1 MGDFHF
7 LRPEWFLALIPTIFI
22 LVMLWRNQSGASAWY
37 SVFDEKLLSQLWL
50 EPPGKVS
57 RKPLLLIGLG
67 WVLAM
72 LALAGPTWERQSE
85 QVWRSPLSRIIILD
99 LSASMNVKDVV
110 PSRLERARF
119 KLMDILERSRE
130 GRTGLIVFAG
140 EPHIVTPLTE
150 DSETISNLLMAL
162 SPEIVPQSG
171 DMAAPA
177 LQMAEELL
185 LQTGVQHGE
194 LLLISDG
201 VEDPAATLD
210 QIRHLRA
217 KGHRV
222 SVLGVGTEQGGAIL
236 NTQGSFVAFSQ
247 FDAAPLQEFANAGG
261 GAFSSMTADDS
272 DLDRV
277 LLETFRADLADEV
290 AGSGVERWV
299 ERGVLLLP
307 ILLLLGAFAFR
318 RGWLLGISLL
328 MIIPPPAQAFGW
340 RDLWLRSDQQ
350 AEEIWQQGDAQGAAQ
365 TFQDPNW
372 RGVALHET
380 GDYQAAAEAFAESAT
395 LDGKYNKG
403 NALARAGD
411 LKQAMTAY
419 QDVLAEAPE
428 HEDARTNLEL
438 VEKLLEDQ
446 QSSQDDES
454 SGDDSSQQ
462 DDESQQDDGDAN
474 EDSTDDSA
482 QDDPSEQ
489 QSPDGQQAEADETD
503 ALNAENDDEV
513 DASESAN
520 SMAPEQEAM
529 TPPEDEGDDTPV
541 RQTESE
547 EELPNEEE
555 IALEQW
561 LRQIPEDPTGL
572 LRRKFML
579 EHLQRK
585 NAQ

>member
-7 LRPEWFLALIPTIFI
+7 LRPEWFLALIPAIII
-22 LVMLWRNQSGASAWY
+22 LVMLWRNQSGASAWH

-99 LSASMNVKDVV
+99 LSASMNVTDVV

-171 DMAAPA
+171 DMATPA

-201 VEDPAATLD
+201 VEDPAAAMD

-236 NTQGSFVAFSQ
+236 NAQGSFVAFSQ
-247 FDAAPLQEFANAGG
+247 FDAAPLQEFANTGG
-261 GAFSSMTADDS
+261 GVFSSMTADDS

-277 LLETFRADLADEV
+277 LLETFRANLADEV

-340 RDLWLRSDQQ
+340 RDLWMRSDQQ
-350 AEEIWQQGDAQGAAQ
+350 AEEILQQGDAQGAAQ

-372 RGVALHET
+372 RGTALYET
-380 GDYQAAAEAFAESAT
+380 GDYQAAAEAFAESESS
-395 LDGKYNKG
+395 DGKYNKG

-411 LKQAMTAY
+411 LKQAIKAY
-419 QDVLAEAPE
+419 QDVLAEDPE
-428 HEDARTNLEL
+428 HEDAKANLEL

-446 QSSQDDES
+446 QSSQDDDS
-454 SGDDSSQQ
+454 SGDDSSEQGEQ
-462 DDESQQDDGDAN
+462 SEQDDGDAN
-474 EDSTDDSA
+474 DDSTGDSTQEDS
-482 QDDPSEQ
+482 PEQ
-489 QSPDGQQAEADETD
+489 QSSDDKQAEAEEKD
-503 ALNAENDDEV
+503 ASDAENDDESDV
-513 DASESAN
+513 SESAN
-520 SMAPEQEAM
+520 AMTPEQEEMA
-529 TPPEDEGDDTPV
+529 PPEDEGEEAPV
-541 RQTESE
+541 QQTESV
-547 EELPNEEE
+547 EELPSEED

>member
-7 LRPEWFLALIPTIFI
+7 LRPEWFLALIPVIFI
-22 LVMLWRNQSGASAWY
+22 LTMLWRNQSGASTWH

-57 RKPLLLIGLG
+57 RKPLLLISIG
-67 WVLAM
+67 WVLAIT
-72 LALAGPTWERQSE
+72 ALAGPTWERQPE
-85 QVWRSPLSRIIILD
+85 QVWRSPLSRIIIFD
-99 LSASMNVKDVV
+99 LSASMNVTDVA

-119 KLMDILERSRE
+119 KLTDILDRSRE

-150 DSETISNLLMAL
+150 DSETIANLLMAL

-177 LQMAEELL
+177 LQMAEDLL
-185 LQTGVQHGE
+185 AQTGVQHGE

-201 VEDPAATLD
+201 VEDPAAALNK
-210 QIRHLRA
+210 IRHLRA

-236 NTQGSFVAFSQ
+236 NAQGSFVAFSQ

-261 GAFSSMTADDS
+261 GAFSSMTTDDS

-290 AGSGVERWV
+290 VGSGVDRWV

-307 ILLLLGAFAFR
+307 ILVLLGAFAFR

-350 AEEIWQQGDAQGAAQ
+350 AEEILRQGDAQGAAQ

-372 RGVALHET
+372 RGMALYET
-380 GDYQAAAEAFAESAT
+380 GDYQAAAEAFAESES

-419 QDVLAEAPE
+419 QDVLAEDPN

-438 VEKLLEDQ
+438 VKKLLEDQ
-446 QSSQDDES
+446 QSSQDDDS

-462 DDESQQDDGDAN
+462 DEESQQDDGDAS
-474 EDSTDDSA
+474 EDSTDDDA
-482 QDDPSEQ
+482 QEDSSEQ
-489 QSPDGQQAEADETD
+489 HSSDDQQNESDEADASD
-503 ALNAENDDEV
+503 AENDDEM
-513 DASESAN
+513 DAAESENA
-520 SMAPEQEAM
+520 MTPEQEEMA
-529 TPPEDEGDDTPV
+529 PPEDEGEDAPV
-541 RQTESE
+541 QQTESV
-547 EELPNEEE
+547 EELPSEED

>member
-7 LRPEWFLALIPTIFI
+7 LRPEWLLVLIPAIFI
-22 LVMLWRNQSGASAWY
+22 LTLLWRNQLGASAWH
-37 SVFDEKLLSQLWL
+37 SVFDEKLLAQLWL

-67 WVLAM
+67 WVLAII
-72 LALAGPTWERQSE
+72 ALAGPAWERQPE

-99 LSASMNVKDVV
+99 LSASMNVTDVT

-171 DMAAPA
+171 DMATPA
-177 LQMAEELL
+177 LQMAEDLL
-185 LQTGVQHGE
+185 AQTGVQHGE

-201 VEDPAATLD
+201 VEDPAAALD

-217 KGHRV
+217 KGYRV

-236 NTQGSFVAFSQ
+236 NADGGFVAFSQ
-247 FDAAPLQEFANAGG
+247 FNAAPLQEFANAGG
-261 GAFSSMTADDS
+261 GAFSSMTTDDS

-299 ERGVLLLP
+299 ESGVLLLP

-318 RGWLLGISLL
+318 RGWLLGVSLL
-328 MIIPPPAQAFGW
+328 MIIPPPAQAFDW
-340 RDLWLRSDQQ
+340 RELWLRSDQQ
-350 AEEIWQQGDAQGAAQ
+350 AEEILQQGDAQGAAQ
-365 TFQDPNW
+365 KFQDPNW
-372 RGVALHET
+372 RGMALYET
-380 GDYQAAAEAFAESAT
+380 GDYQAAAEAFAESEL

-419 QDVLAEAPE
+419 QDVLAEDPE
-428 HEDARTNLEL
+428 HKDARANLEL
-438 VEKLLEDQ
+438 VKRLLEDQ

-462 DDESQQDDGDAN
+462 DDESQQDDGNAN
-474 EDSTDDSA
+474 EDSTDEST
-482 QDDPSEQ
+482 QDDPSGQ
-489 QSPDGQQAEADETD
+489 QSSDGQQAEADQAD
-503 ALNAENDDEV
+503 VSDAENDGEV

-520 SMAPEQEAM
+520 AMTPEQEEM
-529 TPPEDEGDDTPV
+529 TPPEDEGEHAPV
-541 RQTESE
+541 HQTESV
-547 EELPNEEE
+547 EELPSEED

-561 LRQIPEDPTGL
+561 LRQIPEDPAGL
-572 LRRKFML
+572 LRRKFLL